1 MHFNLLDL
9 LLLVGLAAAAADG
22 LRRGF
27 AAYATDLSAFA
38 LALALAFLLFRPLGG
53 FLHGI
58 FEVPFGLASFGSFL
72 ITLVLIHTAAA
83 ARLQPWIRRGS
94 LALEQR
100 VSPDTFRAAG
110 AVPAVGTA
118 LVLAVLVL
126 SALVAMPQAGYRS
139 AVLSSTLG
147 SELTAPAG
155 FLQPQLQ
162 QLLEPAAEDQV
173 GAPLPGLSSDEN
185 AFYQMHFPAGIEP
198 ELDVHA
204 EARMLDLLNRSRTE
218 AGLSKV
224 YMDPTLQS
232 VARSHSLDMYQRS
245 YFSHLTPDRKSP
257 FDRLKEAQIHYVTAG
272 ENIAYA
278 PDVSQAQD
286 SLMKSP
292 DHRANILN
300 PEFRCV
306 GIGVYRGPS
315 GYEEMFTQD
324 FADCVPGS

>member
-1 MHFNLLDL
+1 M
-9 LLLVGLAAAAADG
+9 LLVGLAAAAADG

-38 LALALAFLLFRPLGG
+38 LALALAFILFRPIGG
-53 FLHGI
+53 FLHGT
-58 FEVPFGLASFGSFL
+58 FEVPLGLASFGSFL
-72 ITLVLIHTAAA
+72 IVLVLTHAGAAG
-83 ARLQPWIRRGS
+83 RLQPWIRRGS
-94 LALEQR
+94 QALEGR
-100 VSPDTFRAAG
+100 VSADTFRAAG

-139 AVLSSTLG
+139 LVLSSALG
-147 SELTAPAG
+147 PGLTAPAG
-155 FLQPQLQ
+155 FLQPTLAELLQ
-162 QLLEPAAEDQV
+162 PAAQEQV
-173 GAPLPGLSSDEN
+173 ASPVPKLSSDEN
-185 AFYQMHFPAGIEP
+185 AFYQMKFPAGIEP
-198 ELDVHA
+198 ELDVQA
-204 EARMLDLLNRSRTE
+204 EARMLELLNRSRVE
-218 AGLSKV
+218 AGLSRL

-232 VARSHSLDMYQRS
+232 VARGHSLDMYRRS
-245 YFSHLTPDRKSP
+245 YFSHLTPDRKTP
-257 FDRLKEAQIHYVTAG
+257 FDRLKEAQVHYVTAG

-278 PDVSQAQD
+278 PDVGQAHE
-286 SLMKSP
+286 SLMNSP

-306 GIGVYRGPS
+306 GIGVYRGSS